1 MEVITNRPIYNYAS
15 GENDFSYLTAEEKA
29 LKKKQKQDKAAKRK
43 ESLDSI
49 LQNDFTKSIVGAVT
63 GVGAQKIQNW
73 AGTGTGTGTG
83 DGTIS
88 GSRLPIAIET
98 EAERQRQAELA
109 AQQQQER
116 SRKMVR
122 NVIIGVVAVAVLGTV
137 TYFVVKARK
146 GKKGTAKK

>member
-29 LKKKQKQDKAAKRK
+29 LKKAEKQAKSEKRKQK
-43 ESLDSI
+43 LDSV

-73 AGTGTGTGTG
+73 AGTGTGTE
-83 DGTIS
+83 TIS
-88 GSRLPIAIET
+88 GSNPLNLTIET
-98 EAERQRQAELA
+98 EAEKQRQAALLA
-109 AQQQQER
+109 EQQKER
-116 SRKMVR
+116 SKKMVR

-137 TYFVVKARK
+137 TYFVMKSRK

>member
-1 MEVITNRPIYNYAS
+1 MEVITDRPIYNYAS
-15 GENDFSYLTAEEKA
+15 GGDDFSYLTAEEKA

-43 ESLDSI
+43 ENLDSL

-73 AGTGTGTGTG
+73 AGTGTGTQT
-83 DGTIS
+83 TS
-88 GSRLPIAIET
+88 GSNPLSSVYVESKEEKEQAALL
-98 EAERQRQAELA
+98 AE
-109 AQQQQER
+109 QQQKER

-122 NVIIGVVAVAVLGTV
+122 NVIIGVVAVAILGTV